1 MEKEVQELRSQVS
14 QNADALNKSERFS
27 RRNNIRLVG
36 IPEVPQG
43 DRENCIETA
52 EEILSTKFEVT
63 TKVERAHRDGRRM
76 DGRPRHILIKLLS
89 YRDKVDIMRRARET
103 LKNERYF
110 IVDDLTPMD
119 LAEKKKWNKK
129 VQELY
134 RNGTKLRFYAG
145 KWRTA
150 GGVVF
155 NFQ

>member
-1 MEKEVQELRSQVS
+1 M
-14 QNADALNKSERFS
+14 
-27 RRNNIRLVG
+27 
-36 IPEVPQG
+36 
-43 DRENCIETA
+43 
-52 EEILSTKFEVT
+52 STKFEVT